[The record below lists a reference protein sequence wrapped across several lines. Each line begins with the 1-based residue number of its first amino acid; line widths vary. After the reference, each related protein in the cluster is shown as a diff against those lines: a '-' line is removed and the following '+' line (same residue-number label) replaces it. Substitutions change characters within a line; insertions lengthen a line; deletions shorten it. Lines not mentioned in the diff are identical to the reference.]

1 MNPNI
6 KKSISATVKDCG
18 FSCKKSTFFRIRND
32 VVQGFCFKEKKLNK
46 MQLISLN
53 YAVYPLCNPYSNY
66 HRFSFERREIG
77 MLMPSFSLWP
87 FSYEKD
93 SIESCNQCIAKIIYS
108 VQEYLMPYFD
118 LYDTCAKASCGIP
131 ELAGH
136 HGAVLDSVYFAL
148 KAEKKN
154 AAIDGLQAIL
164 KQRAMAFAENNAMLP
179 PELIAKME
187 ERSQRENAVFESLLV
202 FVKTAS
208 SDEIKHYLRENEQ
221 SGIKD
226 LLHR

>member
-1 MNPNI
+1 MNTDI
-6 KKSISATVKDCG
+6 KRGINVAVEDYG
-18 FSCKKSTFFRIRND
+18 FYCRRNSFFRIRND
-32 VVQGFCFKEKKLNK
+32 VVQGFCFKEKRLSRT
-46 MQLISLN
+46 QLISLN

-87 FSYEKD
+87 FSYEK
-93 SIESCNQCIAKIIYS
+93 SSTESRNRCLAEIIRGM
-108 VQEYLMPYFD
+108 QEYLIPYFD

-136 HGAVLDSVYFAL
+136 NGAVLDAVYFAL
-148 KAEKKN
+148 KAEKKK
-154 AAIDGLQAIL
+154 AAVDGLRAIL
-164 KQRAMAFAENNAMLP
+164 QQHATVLVENKDTLP
-179 PELIAKME
+179 PELSAKIE
-187 ERSQRENAVFESLLV
+187 ERSRREDTVFESLLV
-202 FVKTAS
+202 FIQTAS

-221 SGIKD
+221 SGTKD